1 MSNFFDVIFNVAVGD
16 KLAVKAGAEYVGEV
30 TEVKKDGVWLTED
43 KKTEEFIA
51 FLDVEEIN
59 VVKEQQVKTKKQ
71 EKGSE
76 RDV

>member
-1 MSNFFDVIFNVAVGD
+1 MLN
-16 KLAVKAGAEYVGEV
+16 VGEV

-59 VVKEQQVKTKKQ
+59 VVKEQQTKTKKQ
-71 EKGSE
+71 EKGFE